1 MVSYWQQLSHGCS
14 LTGVRPETSA
24 SPYVILT
31 PENPMSLYPVNL
43 NIADKL
49 CLVVGGGAV
58 ALRKTKSLLVC
69 GARIRVISPEI
80 HSELDALARNNE
92 IEWFARGFV
101 EGDVKGAFL
110 VFAAT
115 DNPDTQLLI
124 TKEAVKYSVLL
135 NSADDPQ
142 QSHFH
147 VPAHFRRGKMLVTVS
162 TGGSSPALA
171 QRIRQQLERELVPE
185 YAIVV
190 ELLSL
195 IREKV
200 IGLNDD
206 SVANGELFRRL
217 LQQGIVELVLNSNW
231 FELQM
236 MLLRELP
243 EEAGAVELMKKIV
256 EK

>member
-1 MVSYWQQLSHGCS
+1 
-14 LTGVRPETSA
+14 
-24 SPYVILT
+24 
-31 PENPMSLYPVNL
+31 MSLYPVNL

-58 ALRKTKSLLVC
+58 ALRKTKSLLAC

-80 HSELDALARNNE
+80 HAELNALAGKKQ
-92 IEWFARGFV
+92 IEWFARGFA
-101 EGDVKGAFL
+101 EGDLKGAFL

-115 DNPDTQLLI
+115 DNPNTQLLLI
-124 TKEAVKYSVLL
+124 KEAEKYAVLL
-135 NSADDPQ
+135 NSADDPR

-147 VPAHFRRGKMLVTVS
+147 VPAHFRRGRMMVTVS

-171 QRIRQQLERELVPE
+171 QKIRQKLEKEFIPE

-195 IREKV
+195 IRERI
-200 IGLNDD
+200 IGQDAD
-206 SVANGELFRRL
+206 SEANGVLFRRL
-217 LQQGIVELVLNSNW
+217 LQQGIVELVLDANW

-243 EEAGAVELMKKIV
+243 EEADAVDLIKKII